1 MAQRTNQRTNMGTP
15 SKLDVA
21 KFIERLQAITL
32 AANVNSI
39 NLAERDFVAK
49 AATFHGLVTISNAF
63 RSFVIETIDT
73 LNDIWG
79 PHASRAPP
87 SHTWLLP
94 RLAQGFHWLCGAEQQ
109 AFAGYPYPAF
119 AQVRN
124 IFDSAVVT
132 SAVAQGW
139 VSSQDADGLT
149 PGEPFDPAAAKKK
162 RKKVEYLI
170 FKRMTGA
177 ASGLSATTLH
187 ELAMVGEMFD
197 WEVHG
202 QRMSATRS
210 LLWLKG
216 QAPLAFLPQFDEGS
230 FTPFMNRY
238 LETMWMVHRLV
249 PLARPYTAPV
259 PSEWRDK
266 WIVLDESL
274 KTNTFSLTAQFSKP
288 IGQAI
293 VDFVTAKFP
302 FDTNSTLPPPS
313 A

>member
-1 MAQRTNQRTNMGTP
+1 MGTP
-15 SKLDVA
+15 SKFDVA
-21 KFIERLQAITL
+21 KFIERLQAITS

-49 AATFHGLVTISNAF
+49 AARFNGLVTISNAF
-63 RSFVIETIDT
+63 RSFVIDTIDT
-73 LNDIWG
+73 LNDVWG
-79 PHASRAPP
+79 PHVASAPP
-87 SHTWLLP
+87 SYIWLLP

-132 SAVAQGW
+132 SAIAQGW
-139 VSSQDADGLT
+139 VSFHDADGLT
-149 PGEPFDPAAAKKK
+149 PGVPFDPAAIKKK
-162 RKKVEYLI
+162 RKKVEHLI
-170 FKRMTGA
+170 FERMTGA

-187 ELAMVGEMFD
+187 ELAIVDEMFD

-202 QRMSATRS
+202 QRVSATQS
-210 LLWLKG
+210 MPWLNR
-216 QAPLAFLPQFDEGS
+216 QAPLAFVPQFEEGA
-230 FTPFMNRY
+230 FAPFMNRY

-249 PLARPYTAPV
+249 PLARPYAAPV

-274 KTNTFSLTAQFSKP
+274 QTNAFSLTAQFSKP

-302 FDTNSTLPPPS
+302 FDANSTLPTPS
-313 A
+313 SAPAA